1 MIFKNLSRLALGAV
15 FASGLAISP
24 ALAEYPEKPITVVIP
39 FGPGGSHDL
48 NARVFTS
55 VMPTHIGQPMV
66 VQLTPGAS
74 GQKGAA
80 EVAKAPADGYKL
92 LFSSNYIDQLM
103 HHVGDAPYN
112 SNKDF
117 VTVARIN
124 YAPIAVIVRD
134 ESPLKSWDDLV
145 KSAKSTPGKI
155 SISHSGNWGAQFVP
169 AAQLMLLN
177 DIKLNM
183 VPFQGGGPALQALL
197 AGDVDV
203 SLGFPSTI
211 GPLIL
216 SGQVRVLAT
225 AGSDR
230 IYKDVPSLK
239 ELGLE
244 GDVGM
249 MHRILMAPRGIPADR
264 LATLRAAFEK
274 LQKDKTFNRML
285 KRMGEN
291 SLYMP
296 GEEYEKLRP
305 VQDAFFKKLVGSLT
319 K

>member
-1 MIFKNLSRLALGAV
+1 MFTKLMTTAVVGAATAMLSFGAV
-15 FASGLAISP
+15 AAG
-24 ALAEYPEKPITVVIP
+24 YPEKPITVVIP

-55 VMPTHIGQPMV
+55 VMPAHVGQPMV

-80 EVAKAPADGYKL
+80 AVAKAKADGYTL

-103 HHVGDAPYN
+103 QHVGKAPYN
-112 SNKDF
+112 SMEDF

-124 YAPIAVIVRD
+124 YAPIAVIVPGD
-134 ESPLKSWDDLV
+134 SPYNSWADLKKDV
-145 KSAKSTPGKI
+145 KARPGKV
-155 SISHSGNWGAQFVP
+155 SISHSGNWGALFVP

-177 DIKLNM
+177 DMKMNM
-183 VPFQGGGPALQALL
+183 IPFQGGGPALQALL
-197 AGDVDV
+197 GGIVDV

-216 SGQVRVLAT
+216 SGEIKVLAT
-225 AGSDR
+225 AGKKP
-230 IYKDVPSLK
+230 IYKDVPSFA

-249 MHRILMAPRGIPADR
+249 MHRMVMAPKGIPADR
-264 LATLRAAFEK
+264 LATLRKAFK
-274 LQKDKTFNRML
+274 ALQGDKTFTRLL

-291 SLYMP
+291 AEYMDGP
-296 GEEYEKLRP
+296 EYEKLRP
-305 VQDAFFKKLVGSLT
+305 GQNKFYGELVQSLT